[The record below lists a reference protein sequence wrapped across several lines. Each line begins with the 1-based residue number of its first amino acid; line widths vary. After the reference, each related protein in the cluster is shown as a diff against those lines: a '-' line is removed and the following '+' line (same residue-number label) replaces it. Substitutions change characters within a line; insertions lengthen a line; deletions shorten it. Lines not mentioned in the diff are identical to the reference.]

1 MRILNNRKI
10 FQSVFLLIIQ
20 LKHLTTL
27 PLLRYTLKKEVG
39 MKKSLILGCLFILPL
54 YTVYPEDVKTTNMVI
69 LEKRYKIDFVNL
81 NDQTYISLDDLNA
94 VLPFLF
100 SINENGEILVN
111 SDFLQAALIGFRS
124 LNPYSSS
131 SSSVIESRI
140 DGDFEG
146 WEGETIFKL
155 MNGQIWQQ
163 VDYSYYYHY
172 AFMPRVTIYKGSS
185 GYIMEVDG
193 TDRKVRVQRIK

>member
-1 MRILNNRKI
+1 
-10 FQSVFLLIIQ
+10 
-20 LKHLTTL
+20 
-27 PLLRYTLKKEVG
+27 
-39 MKKSLILGCLFILPL
+39 MKKSLIFGYLCILPL
-54 YTVYPEDVKTTNMVI
+54 CSLYSEDIKTTNMVI

-81 NDQTYISLDDLNA
+81 NDKTYISLDDLNA

-124 LNPYSSS
+124 LNAYSTS

-172 AFMPRVTIYKGSS
+172 AFMPRVTIYKSSS

>member
-1 MRILNNRKI
+1 
-10 FQSVFLLIIQ
+10 
-20 LKHLTTL
+20 
-27 PLLRYTLKKEVG
+27 
-39 MKKSLILGCLFILPL
+39 MKKYLLWGCLFILPL
-54 YTVYPEDVKTTNMVI
+54 YTLYSEDIKTTNMVI

-81 NDQTYISLDDLNA
+81 NDKTYISLDDLNA

-124 LNPYSSS
+124 LNPYSTS

-172 AFMPRVTIYKGSS
+172 AFMPRVTIYKSGS

>member
-1 MRILNNRKI
+1 
-10 FQSVFLLIIQ
+10 
-20 LKHLTTL
+20 
-27 PLLRYTLKKEVG
+27 
-39 MKKSLILGCLFILPL
+39 MKKYLLWGSLFILPL
-54 YTVYPEDVKTTNMVI
+54 YTLYPEDIKTTNMVI

-100 SINENGEILVN
+100 SINEKGEILVN
-111 SDFLQAALIGFRS
+111 ADFLQAALIGFRS
-124 LNPYSSS
+124 LNSYSTS

-163 VDYSYYYHY
+163 VDYSFYYHY
-172 AFMPRVTIYKGSS
+172 AFMPRVTIYKSS
-185 GYIMEVDG
+185 NGYIMEVDG

>member
-1 MRILNNRKI
+1 
-10 FQSVFLLIIQ
+10 
-20 LKHLTTL
+20 
-27 PLLRYTLKKEVG
+27 